1 MIPITYE
8 RIDGSGFQE
17 ILQAAIVEHP
27 PINPEADFAIAET
40 GGEGSPVEITYK
52 GSRTVVTVMT
62 KPLNTIEYWPAYK
75 AFLDATEKRQE
86 FIVDARV
93 VPLVDVEYLAFRLDK
108 QRNVQAKHG
117 NRFFVVTMQLQ
128 IVRIL

>member
-1 MIPITYE
+1 MIPITYD
-8 RIDGSGFQE
+8 RIDGIQE
-17 ILQAAIVEHP
+17 IFESSIVDHP
-27 PINPEADFAIAET
+27 PINPESTFAVAET

-86 FIVDARV
+86 FIVDARL
-93 VPLVDVEYLAFRLDK
+93 VPLVDVEYVAFRLDR

-128 IVRIL
+128 LVRIF